1 MIRNR
6 RNAPTRRSFLAL
18 SIAAPAMRLC
28 AASGNE
34 PDAREFLDV
43 PNASRMR
50 MQWTIFGPAWTAE
63 ECERELQLMAAS
75 HIGGVL
81 ITPTY
86 PIALDDPAR
95 GIHNQRYLSREFLDV
110 LNSVVAT
117 AKKLGMT
124 VDMVLGTGWPY
135 GGPSVSVADS
145 AKWVRRATLPVTA
158 AAAIAL
164 PEIDKDGKILAAFHV
179 HAGGYTRLALEPGG
193 ASVTAP
199 APAGEVQVFYSRP
212 TRQQVKRASLGAEGL
227 VLDHYNSGA
236 LERFLGAVGDK
247 LLGAVPANGIR
258 SIFCDSLEV
267 YGANWTDDLPQ
278 IFLRKR
284 GYDLMAHLP
293 ALFDKKHPDSKHLRC
308 DYWRTLSE
316 QAFEAF
322 VQPLADWAHRKGVT
336 ALVESYGVPPVSL
349 ASFRAVDVPTGEHYE
364 WKEFNTSRW
373 ASSGA
378 HLAGKRMVLAEAW
391 TWMGNPNR
399 FGDSLEQLKL
409 CSDLHFLSGINAL
422 YGVVY
427 PYSPAS
433 AGSPGWVTYFGPQ
446 MNHIS
451 PFWPHFSHFADYVNR
466 ASYIL
471 QQGKPVADVAVY
483 VAAEDSMAEAEIRE
497 LLLNWAVRDRLSSN
511 GPPPEFGLANALHYE
526 SNVVKTIITNGY
538 SFDGV
543 DTFALAEMHV
553 EEGRLRSGDGEYSVV
568 VLPHLTGMD
577 VESLRKIRSFVDQ
590 GGTVIATERLPEVA
604 YGMQD
609 REKNQDELAQLVR
622 ELFGV
627 VPEGP
632 ALQSHRFGNGVAIF
646 SRDERTS
653 YLNALRW
660 HLPDI
665 TFRDAS
671 EHVSFVHR
679 RTPDRD
685 YYFLANTSDSP
696 QRLDATFRVGEKQPE
711 LWDLKT
717 GSVTPMVA
725 FEHTKAGTRV
735 SFILGPF
742 ASMVIAFAPN
752 GKGPVIIDT
761 DLDLQG
767 TREGWMARV
776 FENRAYYLERAKGR
790 EEITVSG
797 IPAPIPVT
805 ARWQLKFGDSTVPAV
820 GLDDLKSWTDI
831 SSARSFSGRGTY
843 EAEFS
848 FSMRLEPDVGVVL
861 DLGGVRETAEV
872 WLNDRNAGVAWMRP
886 YRFDVTQYLRPG
898 PNRLRIDV
906 TNLLINRV
914 LGNGPIDYSAVY
926 ARYGERF
933 PPGEEWQKVRE
944 PFPSGLL
951 GPVGL
956 FFYKIVRGGI
966 AGGKEKRRRAPR
978 QAMS

>member
-1 MIRNR
+1 
-6 RNAPTRRSFLAL
+6 
-18 SIAAPAMRLC
+18 MRLY
-28 AASGNE
+28 AGTGNE
-34 PDAREFLDV
+34 PDTREFLDV

-50 MQWTIFGPAWTAE
+50 MQWTVFGPAWTAE
-63 ECERELQLMAAS
+63 ECERELQLMAAA

-95 GIHNQRYLSREFLDV
+95 GIHNQPYLSQEFCDV
-110 LNSVVAT
+110 LKSVVAT
-117 AKKLGMT
+117 AMKQGLT

-145 AKWVRRATLPVTA
+145 AKWVGRASLPVKDTSPL
-158 AAAIAL
+158 AL
-164 PEIDKDGKILAAFHV
+164 PEIDKDGKFLAAFHV
-179 HAGGYTRLALEPGG
+179 DASGYTRLALEAGG
-193 ASVTAP
+193 ASITPP
-199 APAGEVQVFYSRP
+199 APSGEIQVFYSRP
-212 TRQQVKRASLGAEGL
+212 TRMQVKRAALGAEGL
-227 VLDHYNSGA
+227 VLDHYSAGA
-236 LERFLGAVGDK
+236 LERFLAAAGDK
-247 LLGAVPANGIR
+247 LLGAVPEHGIR

-267 YGANWTDDLPQ
+267 YGANWTDGFPQ
-278 IFLRKR
+278 IFLLKR

-308 DYWRTLSE
+308 DFWRTLSE

-322 VQPLADWAHRKGVT
+322 VRPLADWAHGKGVT
-336 ALVESYGVPPVSL
+336 AQMESYGAPPVSL

-391 TWMGNPNR
+391 TWLGNPNR

-427 PYSPAS
+427 AYSPAA

-446 MNHIS
+446 MNHNS
-451 PFWPHFSHFADYVNR
+451 PFWPYFSYFADYVNR
-466 ASYIL
+466 ASYVL
-471 QQGKPVADVAVY
+471 QQGRPVADVAVY
-483 VAAEDSMAEAEIRE
+483 LAAEDAMAEAEIRE

-538 SFDGV
+538 SFDGI
-543 DTFALAEMHV
+543 DTFALAEMQV
-553 EEGRLRSGDGEYSVV
+553 EQGRLRSGDAEYSVV
-568 VLPHLTGMD
+568 VLPHLTGID

-590 GGTVIATERLPEVA
+590 GGTVIATERLPETA
-604 YGMQD
+604 YGLQD
-609 REKNQDELAQLVR
+609 REKNRVEVEQLVH

-632 ALQSHRFGNGVAIF
+632 ALQSHRLGNGVAIF

-653 YLNALRW
+653 FLNALRW

-665 TFRDAS
+665 AFREAS
-671 EHVSFVHR
+671 EHVGFVHR
-679 RTPDRD
+679 RTPERD

-696 QRLDATFRVGEKQPE
+696 QRLDATFRVGDKQPE

-717 GSVTPMVA
+717 GVVTPMVA
-725 FEHTKAGTRV
+725 FERTKAGTRV
-735 SFILGPF
+735 PFTLGPF
-742 ASMVIAFAPN
+742 GSLVIAFTQN
-752 GKGPVIIDT
+752 SKGPVTTDT
-761 DLDLQG
+761 DLDLEA
-767 TREGWMARV
+767 THDGWMARV
-776 FENRAYYLERAKGR
+776 FENRTYYIDRSRGR

-797 IPAPIPVT
+797 IPAPIPVIT
-805 ARWQLKFGDSTVPAV
+805 RWRLRFSESAVPAV
-820 GLDDLKSWTDI
+820 VLDELKSWTDI
-831 SSARSFSGRGTY
+831 SSARFFSGRGTY
-843 EAEFS
+843 EAEFA
-848 FSMRLEPDVGVVL
+848 FSVKLGPEVGVVL

-872 WLNDRNAGVAWMRP
+872 WLNERNAGVAWMRP
-886 YRFDVTQYLRPG
+886 YRFDVTQYIRTG
-898 PNRLRIDV
+898 SNRLRIDI

-926 ARYGERF
+926 ARYGQRF

-951 GPVGL
+951 GPVGM
-956 FFYKIVRGGI
+956 FFYKIVRGGS
-966 AGGKEKRRRAPR
+966 AGKLEKRQRALR

>member
-1 MIRNR
+1 MKRAKR
-6 RNAPTRRSFLAL
+6 DVPTRRTFLAL
-18 SIAAPAMRLC
+18 SVAVPAMRLC
-28 AASGNE
+28 AVSGNA
-34 PDAREFLDV
+34 PDARDFLDV

-50 MQWTIFGPAWTAE
+50 MQWTVFGPAWTAE
-63 ECERELQLMAAS
+63 ECERELHLMAAA

-95 GIHNQRYLSREFLDV
+95 GIHNQPYLSQEFFGV
-110 LNSVVAT
+110 LSQVVAA
-117 AKKLGMT
+117 AKKLGIT

-135 GGPSVSVADS
+135 GGPSVSVTDS

-158 AAAIAL
+158 ASPMAL
-164 PEIDKDGKILAAFHV
+164 PEIDKDGRILAVFHV
-179 HAGGYTRLALEPGG
+179 HASAFTRLTLEPAG
-193 ASVTAP
+193 ASVTPP
-199 APAGEVQVFYSRP
+199 AAAGEIQVFYSRP
-212 TRQQVKRASLGAEGL
+212 TRMQVKRASLGAEGL
-227 VLDHYNSGA
+227 VLDHYNA
-236 LERFLGAVGDK
+236 AAIERFLAAVGDK
-247 LLGAVPANGIR
+247 LLAAVPEHGIR

-267 YGANWTDDLPQ
+267 YGANWTDDFPQ

-322 VQPLADWAHRKGVT
+322 VQPLAEWAHRKGVT
-336 ALVESYGVPPVSL
+336 AQVESYGVPPVSL

-378 HLAGKRMVLAEAW
+378 HLAGKRTVLAEAW

-427 PYSPAS
+427 PYSPAA

-446 MNHIS
+446 MNHNS
-451 PFWPHFSHFADYVNR
+451 PFWPYFSHFADYVNR
-466 ASYIL
+466 ASYVL

-483 VAAEDSMAEAEIRE
+483 VAAEDAMAEAEIRE

-538 SFDGV
+538 SFDGI
-543 DTFALAEMHV
+543 DTFALAEMQV
-553 EEGRLRSGDGEYSVV
+553 EEGRLRSGDAEYAIV
-568 VLPHLTGMD
+568 VLPHLTGID
-577 VESLRKIRSFVDQ
+577 VESLRKIRSFVAQ
-590 GGTVIATERLPEVA
+590 GGIVIATERLPETA
-604 YGMQD
+604 YGMLD
-609 REKNQDELAQLVR
+609 REKNQTEVERLVR

-632 ALQSHRFGNGVAIF
+632 ALQSHRLGNGVAIF

-653 YLNALRW
+653 FLNALRW

-665 TFRDAS
+665 AFRDAS
-671 EHVSFVHR
+671 EHVAFVHR
-679 RTPDRD
+679 RTPERD

-696 QRLDATFRVGEKQPE
+696 QRLDATFRVGAKQPE

-717 GSVTPMVA
+717 GAVTPMVA
-725 FEHTKAGTRV
+725 FAHTKAGTRV
-735 SFILGPF
+735 AFTLGPF
-742 ASMVIAFAPN
+742 GSQVIAFAQNSRVPATT
-752 GKGPVIIDT
+752 DT
-761 DLDLQG
+761 DLNPEATQD
-767 TREGWMARV
+767 GWMARV
-776 FENRAYYLERAKGR
+776 FENRTYYIDRSRGR

-805 ARWQLKFGDSTVPAV
+805 ARWRLKFSDSNVLAV
-820 GLDDLKSWTDI
+820 VLDDLKSWTDI
-831 SSARSFSGRGTY
+831 ASVRFFSGRGTY
-843 EAEFS
+843 EAEFP
-848 FSMRLEPDVGVVL
+848 FSVKLGADVGVVL
-861 DLGGVRETAEV
+861 DLGGVRETAEL
-872 WLNDRNAGVAWMRP
+872 WLNDRNAGVVWMRP
-886 YRFDVTQYLRPG
+886 YRFDVTQHIRPG
-898 PNRLRIDV
+898 ANRLRIDV

-926 ARYGERF
+926 ARYGQRF

-956 FFYKIVRGGI
+956 FFYKIVRGVS
-966 AGGKEKRRRAPR
+966 AGGKEKRRRVPP
-978 QAMS
+978 QAIS

>member
-1 MIRNR
+1 
-6 RNAPTRRSFLAL
+6 
-18 SIAAPAMRLC
+18 MRLC

-34 PDAREFLDV
+34 PGTREFPDV

-63 ECERELQLMAAS
+63 ECERELQLMAAAR
-75 HIGGVL
+75 IGGVL
-81 ITPTY
+81 ICPTY
-86 PIALDDPAR
+86 PIALDDAPR
-95 GIHNQRYLSREFLDV
+95 GIHNQPYLSQEFLDV
-110 LNSVVAT
+110 LKSVVAT
-117 AKKLGMT
+117 AKKLGLT

-145 AKWVRRATLPVTA
+145 AKWVRQATLPVTDA
-158 AAAIAL
+158 SPIVF
-164 PEIDKDGKILAAFHV
+164 PEVDKNRKILAAFQV
-179 HAGGYTRLALEPGG
+179 DASGYTRLMLEPGG
-193 ASVTAP
+193 ASITPLAG
-199 APAGEVQVFYSRP
+199 AGEVQIFYSRP
-212 TRQQVKRASLGAEGL
+212 TRMQVKRASLGAEGL
-227 VLDHYNSGA
+227 VLDHYNAAA
-236 LERFLGAVGDK
+236 LERFLAAVGDK
-247 LLGAVPANGIR
+247 LLGAVPEHGIR

-267 YGANWTDDLPQ
+267 YGANWTDDFPQ

-308 DYWRTLSE
+308 DFWRTLSE

-336 ALVESYGVPPVSL
+336 AQVESYGVPPVSL

-378 HLAGKRMVLAEAW
+378 HLAGKPVVLAEAW

-427 PYSPAS
+427 PYSPAA
-433 AGSPGWVTYFGPQ
+433 AGSPGWVPYFGPQ
-446 MNHIS
+446 MNHNS
-451 PFWPHFSHFADYVNR
+451 PFWPYFSHFADYVNR
-466 ASYIL
+466 ASYVL

-483 VAAEDSMAEAEIRE
+483 VAAEDCMAEAEIRE

-538 SFDGV
+538 SFDGI
-543 DTFALAEMHV
+543 DTFALAEMRV
-553 EEGRLRSGDGEYSVV
+553 EEGRLRSGDGKYSVV
-568 VLPHLTGMD
+568 VLPHLTGID

-590 GGTVIATERLPEVA
+590 GGIVIATERLPETA

-609 REKNQDELAQLVR
+609 REKNQAEVERLVR
-622 ELFGV
+622 ELFGI

-632 ALQSHRFGNGVAIF
+632 ALQSHRLGNGVAIF

-653 YLNALRW
+653 FLNALRW

-665 TFRDAS
+665 AFREAS

-696 QRLDATFRVGEKQPE
+696 QRLEATFRVGAKQPE
-711 LWDLKT
+711 CWDLKT
-717 GSVTPMVA
+717 GAVTPIVA

-735 SFILGPF
+735 AFTLGPF
-742 ASMVIAFAPN
+742 ASMVIAFAEN
-752 GKGPVIIDT
+752 SRGPVTTDT
-761 DLDLQG
+761 DLDLEA
-767 TREGWMARV
+767 THDGWMARV
-776 FENRAYYLERAKGR
+776 FENRTYYIDRSRGR

-805 ARWQLKFGDSTVPAV
+805 AQWHLKFGESTVPAV
-820 GLDDLKSWTDI
+820 VLDDLKSWTDI
-831 SSARSFSGRGTY
+831 SNARFFSGRGTY
-843 EAEFS
+843 EAEFQ
-848 FSMRLEPDVGVVL
+848 FTVKPGPDVGVVL
-861 DLGGVRETAEV
+861 DLGVVRETAEV
-872 WLNDRNAGVAWMRP
+872 WLNDRNAGVVWMRP
-886 YRFDVTQYLRPG
+886 YRFDMTPLIRPG
-898 PNRLRIDV
+898 VNRLRIDV

-914 LGNGPIDYSAVY
+914 LGNGPIDYSAVN
-926 ARYGERF
+926 ARYGQRF
-933 PPGEEWQKVRE
+933 PRGEEWQKVRE

-956 FFYKIVRGGI
+956 FFYKIVRG
-966 AGGKEKRRRAPR
+966 ASTGGKEKPQRVRR